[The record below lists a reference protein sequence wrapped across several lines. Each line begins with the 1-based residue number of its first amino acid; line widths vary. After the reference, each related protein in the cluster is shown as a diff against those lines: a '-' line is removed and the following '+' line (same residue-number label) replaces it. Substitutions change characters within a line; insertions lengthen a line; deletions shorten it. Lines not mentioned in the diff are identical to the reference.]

1 MKMKTEPPTGIIIVK
16 KKNQQSNNNHPE
28 DFKNHKH
35 NRDLINISI
44 LIMYT
49 KNYYDFLKKFKKN
62 KIK

>member
-1 MKMKTEPPTGIIIVK
+1 MKMKTEPPTGIIV
-16 KKNQQSNNNHPE
+16 KKNQQSNNHPE

-62 KIK
+62 KIIIKN